1 MEVRTLESSQKLFI
15 RALNGETLARP
26 PFWLMRQAGRYL
38 PEYRA
43 TRAQAGSF
51 LDLCFAP
58 ELAVEVTLQPLRR
71 YGMDA
76 AILFSDILVVPH
88 ALGQKLDYVE
98 GEGPQLDPV
107 RSAAELSRLSTEHFH
122 EKLAP
127 VYETVRRLSTAIPE
141 TTALIGFAG
150 SPWTVACYMV
160 EGGGSKEYA
169 HVKRF
174 AYGDPQGF
182 QALIDLLV
190 RTTADYLSAQ
200 VRAGAEAV
208 QVFDSWAGVLPAPE
222 FRRWVIEPTRKLVE
236 LIKAGYETLTEAGYA
251 PEMAYFECL
260 HEVKLIVDLIYE
272 GGIANMNYS
281 ISNTAEYGE
290 YVSGPRI
297 LPYEETKARM
307 KAVLNDIQTGKFVRD
322 FMQENAVGQPFF
334 KATRRINDE
343 HQIEKVGEKL
353 RAMMPWISKGKM
365 VDKERN

>member
-1 MEVRTLESSQKLFI
+1 MKVQTLESSQKLFI
-15 RALNGETLARP
+15 RALKGETLTRP

-98 GEGPQLDPV
+98 GEGPQLDPI
-107 RSAAELSRLSTEHFH
+107 RSAAELNRLSTKDFH
-122 EKLAP
+122 ERLAP

-169 HVKRF
+169 KVKKF

-182 QALIDLLV
+182 AALIDLLV
-190 RTTADYLSAQ
+190 TVTADYLNAQ
-200 VRAGAEAV
+200 IEAGAEAV

-236 LIKAGYETLTEAGYA
+236 LIKAKHPHVPVIGFPRGAGEMYKEYA
-251 PEMAYFECL
+251 E
-260 HEVKLIVDLIYE
+260 
-272 GGIANMNYS
+272 
-281 ISNTAEYGE
+281 
-290 YVSGPRI
+290 VSGVSALGLDTTVPPEWAARELQTK
-297 LPYEETKARM
+297 LPVQGNLDPIMLVAGGEALR
-307 KAVLNDIQTGKFVRD
+307 NS
-322 FMQENAVGQPFF
+322 AVGILKTLSNGPFVF
-334 KATRRINDE
+334 NLGHGVVQSTPPE
-343 HQIEKVGEKL
+343 HVGQLAALVKSW
-353 RAMMPWISKGKM
+353 PDISA
-365 VDKERN
+365 

>member
-1 MEVRTLESSQKLFI
+1 MKVQTLESSQKLFI
-15 RALNGETLARP
+15 RALKGETLARP

-76 AILFSDILVVPH
+76 AILFSDILVVPY
-88 ALGQKLDYVE
+88 ALGQRLDYVE

-107 RSAAELSRLSTEHFH
+107 RDAAELNRLSTKDFH
-122 EKLAP
+122 ERLAP
-127 VYETVRRLSTAIPE
+127 VYETVRRLSSAIPE

-160 EGGGSKEYA
+160 EGCGSKEYA
-169 HVKRF
+169 KVKKF

-190 RTTADYLSAQ
+190 RVTADYLNAQ
-200 VRAGAEAV
+200 IEAGAEAV

-222 FRRWVIEPTRKLVE
+222 FRRWVIEPTARLVE
-236 LIKAGYETLTEAGYA
+236 LIKAKHPHVPVIGFPRGAGEMYKEYA
-251 PEMAYFECL
+251 E
-260 HEVKLIVDLIYE
+260 
-272 GGIANMNYS
+272 
-281 ISNTAEYGE
+281 
-290 YVSGPRI
+290 VSGVSALGLDTTVPPEWAAAELQTKLPVQGNLDPIMLVAGGEALRNSAIGI
-297 LPYEETKARM
+297 LRTLSNGP
-307 KAVLNDIQTGKFVRD
+307 FV
-322 FMQENAVGQPFF
+322 FNLGHGVVQSTPPEHVGQLAALVKSWP
-334 KATRRINDE
+334 D
-343 HQIEKVGEKL
+343 
-353 RAMMPWISKGKM
+353 ISG
-365 VDKERN
+365 

>member
-1 MEVRTLESSQKLFI
+1 MESSQKLFI

-98 GEGPQLDPV
+98 GEGPQLDPI
-107 RSAAELSRLSTEHFH
+107 REAAGLNRLSTDAFH
-122 EKLAP
+122 ERLAP
-127 VYETVRRLSTAIPE
+127 VYETVRRLSTAIPD

-200 VRAGAEAV
+200 IHAGAEAV

-222 FRRWVIEPTRKLVE
+222 FRKWVIEPTRRLVE
-236 LIKAGYETLTEAGYA
+236 LLNAQHPGVPVIGFPRGAGAMYREYAETTGVTALGLDTTVPPEWAASELQTKLPVQGNLDPIMVVAGGDAMREAAAGILRSLSGGPFVFNLGHGVVQTTP
-251 PEMAYFECL
+251 PE
-260 HEVKLIVDLIYE
+260 H
-272 GGIANMNYS
+272 
-281 ISNTAEYGE
+281 
-290 YVSGPRI
+290 
-297 LPYEETKARM
+297 
-307 KAVLNDIQTGKFVRD
+307 
-322 FMQENAVGQPFF
+322 VGQLAALVKSWP
-334 KATRRINDE
+334 DLG
-343 HQIEKVGEKL
+343 QG
-353 RAMMPWISKGKM
+353 
-365 VDKERN
+365 